1 MSANFRSART
11 VVVGVLNATPDSFSD
26 GGRFVLG
33 MSQLD
38 LARAVD
44 LAAALLGD
52 GADVLDVGGE
62 STRPGAA
69 AVPAAVE
76 CERAVP
82 VIEALA
88 KRFATPLSIDTRK
101 AAVAEAA
108 LAAGAQIVNDVSGLR
123 FDPALAG
130 VVARAGA
137 TLVVGHARGTPETMQ
152 VAPHYDAVI
161 DEVAAE
167 LRASL
172 AVAREAG
179 VAERALAID
188 PGIGFG
194 KRPED
199 NHALL
204 AGIAALRRAVGGD
217 LPVLVGP
224 SRKSFLGR
232 STGDSPVERDVATH
246 AACAI
251 AVYEGA
257 DAVRVHDVAGAV
269 RACAVARALRDAKRV
284 SRSEPKASEDERA
297 GGAA

>member
-1 MSANFRSART
+1 MSAIFRGGRT

-26 GGRFVLG
+26 GGRLVRG
-33 MSQLD
+33 REID

-44 LAAALLGD
+44 VAAGLVRE
-52 GADVLDVGGE
+52 GADVIDVGGE
-62 STRPGAA
+62 STRPGAEE
-69 AVPAAVE
+69 VPADLE

-82 VIEALA
+82 IVEELA

-108 LAAGAQIVNDVSGLR
+108 LAAGACAVNDVSGLR
-123 FDPALAG
+123 FDPGLAR
-130 VVARAGA
+130 VVARARA
-137 TLVVGHARGTPETMQ
+137 ALVVTHSRGTPATMQ
-152 VAPHYDAVI
+152 RAPHYDDVVA
-161 DEVAAE
+161 EVAAE

-172 AVAREAG
+172 AIAREAG
-179 VAERALAID
+179 VAESALVID
-188 PGIGFG
+188 PGIGFA

-204 AGIAALRRAVGGD
+204 AQVGALRAAVGGD
-217 LPVLVGP
+217 HPVLVGP
-224 SRKSFLGR
+224 SRKAFLGR
-232 STGDSPVERDVATH
+232 ITGEERAADRDAATH

-269 RACAVARALRDAKRV
+269 RACAVARALREVHRA
-284 SRSEPKASEDERA
+284 RSTP
-297 GGAA
+297 

>member
-1 MSANFRSART
+1 MSAIFRGAKT
-11 VVVGVLNATPDSFSD
+11 VIIGVLNATPDSFSD
-26 GGRFVLG
+26 GGRFVRG
-33 MSQLD
+33 TADLD

-44 LAAALLGD
+44 LAAELLRD
-52 GADVLDVGGE
+52 GADVIDVGGE
-62 STRPGAA
+62 STRPGASE
-69 AVPAAVE
+69 VPADVE

-82 VIEALA
+82 LVEALA
-88 KRFATPLSIDTRK
+88 KRFAAPLSIDTRK

-108 LAAGAQIVNDVSGLR
+108 LAAGAQAVNDVSGLR

-130 VVARAGA
+130 VVARGRAH
-137 TLVVGHARGTPETMQ
+137 LVVGHSRGTPETMQ
-152 VAPHYDAVI
+152 RAPHYDAVI

-172 AVAREAG
+172 AVARAAG
-179 VAERALAID
+179 IADDRLTID

-204 AGIAALRRAVGGD
+204 VGISALRAAVGGD

-224 SRKSFLGR
+224 SRKRFLAGPG
-232 STGDSPVERDVATH
+232 GDTPGHRDAATH

-269 RACAVARALRDAKRV
+269 RACAVARALRESAR
-284 SRSEPKASEDERA
+284 
-297 GGAA
+297 